1 LTSAP
6 YMHALSAL
14 RGVQYLTVDVRAI
27 FEHAA
32 TVAPHSSFLAH
43 VTHLELLELVH
54 LSSEDTD
61 RICSHLALIPD
72 LTHVAF
78 NTRLFDNV
86 SHTGLH
92 ADARLKCIAFLSAR
106 RHALKETSPLLH
118 DSRFVWIQQDSDY
131 RLDWLRGAVTGEDY
145 WAIADAF
152 IAARRLGEVD
162 RTSNFDCDS
171 QLARLFI
178 PQDRDIVFPIRMG
191 GIDGG
196 LFLSHPGGMHINNSR
211 LYSAPSCQITTTSF
225 PFAILRH
232 RTSSPFAWGFGP
244 GRLWHSQWPLA
255 WPRKRIRED
264 LFCGLVVPYIDPQ
277 SFRRHD
283 CPPVVAMRS
292 CAPKKLMLHY
302 KISWSPPVE
311 VLGMHIYMPCLTPT
325 RSMISKFPRI
335 WRLTRRYFKCE

>member
-1 LTSAP
+1 MCSDDVRFLLTTTSWLPPELEQKIFEMAAVSRPTEIPGLILVACRVKEWVEPLLYHVIFLCSALASREQHSRTLGLPTLNDALPQIITERPAFLQRAVGHLFLGYSIHPSAVESWLTACTGITNLFAQLTSAP

-162 RTSNFDCDS
+162 R
-171 QLARLFI
+171 
-178 PQDRDIVFPIRMG
+178 
-191 GIDGG
+191 
-196 LFLSHPGGMHINNSR
+196 SR
-211 LYSAPSCQITTTSF
+211 YCISDTY
-225 PFAILRH
+225 
-232 RTSSPFAWGFGP
+232 
-244 GRLWHSQWPLA
+244 GRN
-255 WPRKRIRED
+255 
-264 LFCGLVVPYIDPQ
+264 
-277 SFRRHD
+277 
-283 CPPVVAMRS
+283 
-292 CAPKKLMLHY
+292 
-302 KISWSPPVE
+302 
-311 VLGMHIYMPCLTPT
+311 
-325 RSMISKFPRI
+325 
-335 WRLTRRYFKCE
+335 